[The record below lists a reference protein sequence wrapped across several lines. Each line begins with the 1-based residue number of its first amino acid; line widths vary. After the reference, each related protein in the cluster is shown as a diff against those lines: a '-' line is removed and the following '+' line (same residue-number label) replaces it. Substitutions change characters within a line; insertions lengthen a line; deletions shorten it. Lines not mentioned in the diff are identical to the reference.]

1 MAWFG
6 EAYRV
11 KLHVDLT
18 KYHEHLVPGVEG
30 VMVPNK
36 ICSKRGGTAH
46 FVAVQFDCCGHTLD
60 VLNNGDLEIIDE
72 RYHERHRAAVE
83 VRIAEMKRAIICRL
97 FVGPRGGV
105 KRLEYDSTDLDGVP
119 VTRDIAHR
127 TDINTTLRIFEGAG
141 VEVREV
147 KGQ

>member
-11 KLHVDLT
+11 RLHVDLS
-18 KYHEHLVPGVEG
+18 KYHEHLVPGVDG
-30 VMVPNK
+30 VMVPHK
-36 ICSKRGGTAH
+36 ICSKRGGTKH

-72 RYHERHRAAVE
+72 RYQQRVRAAVKAR
-83 VRIAEMKRAIICRL
+83 VAEMKRAIVGRL
-97 FVGPRGGV
+97 YVGPRGGV
-105 KRLEYDSTDLDGVP
+105 KRLEYDSIDVDGVP
-119 VTRDIAHR
+119 VTREIAHR
-127 TDINTTLRIFEGAG
+127 ADINTTLRIFKDAD

-147 KGQ
+147 KGR